1 MTRWSS
7 HNSLTSTYRLMKTTH
22 LVLLTGAFIL
32 LCTAIRAQVKIGD
45 NPLQISDNRLLEI
58 EEGGEFFLVKDS
70 SGMTIGR
77 AATTSNN
84 PLMLKLFG
92 YGEAP
97 SLFSPGG
104 SNGNQDYFL
113 GTNSNGEILEFP
125 LTLDLNSTTNIG
137 ELSINNGDILFGSVQ
152 LDSVFASNTQ
162 LSDSINTIRTL
173 VASSDAS
180 DGDTITGNEWIRNL
194 AFGNAS
200 NGFSPTTLVIT
211 ENIDVSAPTAELNIT
226 DIDLD
231 PLFTT
236 DVDFDTTI
244 TNVRNELAD
253 TAAVLREFNF
263 YLNDNT
269 FDDAS
274 RTASGGGVTNLTFDD
289 LSEFNVSNTPEIG
302 LNSTTGDVSITSD
315 DANVTI
321 NSTNGATVIT
331 TGDFG
336 VQATGN
342 GIINYTGNSTLRSD
356 GLNSIESTTNTLI
369 SAGGVVSIEGG
380 DSVSVAGI
388 VKLDNYGQGLQTGSE
403 AFLIATDAAGNLIEV
418 DVSDIGGDAELTGP
432 VDLDEDGIEET
443 TVDEAIQASNREIDS
458 TIYNFN
464 GVLTGE
470 RTMDM
475 NTFGLTFQGDAADE
489 TQNVYISPDGR
500 MAIGRNTVTAAIMPG
515 REVKLDVNGDIL
527 AIQVHS
533 SSDERFKKNINTV
546 DNAISMVQ
554 ELRGVTYDFRTE
566 EFADKNFPKYNQL
579 GFIAQEVEAVIPQV
593 VRTDSEG
600 YKAVDYAKITA
611 LLTQAIKEQQD
622 IIDAQQTKIESQKES
637 ITFQANRIDQLAE
650 QTSQILDLIKSSN
663 YVELANEVSEK

>member
-1 MTRWSS
+1 MTIESS
-7 HNSLTSTYRLMKTTH
+7 YYSLIQYRLMKTTH

-77 AATTSNN
+77 AATTSND

-194 AFGNAS
+194 QFGAS
-200 NGFSPTTLVIT
+200 GFPATTLVIT
-211 ENIDVSAPTAELNIT
+211 ENIDASATPAEENVT
-226 DIDLD
+226 SIDLD

-263 YLNDNT
+263 YLNDNA
-269 FDDAS
+269 FDDPS

-289 LSEFNVSNTPEIG
+289 LSEFNVSNTPEID

-418 DVSDIGGDAELTGP
+418 DVSDIGGDADLSGP

>member
-1 MTRWSS
+1 M
-7 HNSLTSTYRLMKTTH
+7 
-22 LVLLTGAFIL
+22 
-32 LCTAIRAQVKIGD
+32 
-45 NPLQISDNRLLEI
+45 
-58 EEGGEFFLVKDS
+58 
-70 SGMTIGR
+70 
-77 AATTSNN
+77 
-84 PLMLKLFG
+84 
-92 YGEAP
+92 
-97 SLFSPGG
+97 
-104 SNGNQDYFL
+104 
-113 GTNSNGEILEFP
+113 
-125 LTLDLNSTTNIG
+125 
-137 ELSINNGDILFGSVQ
+137 
-152 LDSVFASNTQ
+152 
-162 LSDSINTIRTL
+162 
-173 VASSDAS
+173 
-180 DGDTITGNEWIRNL
+180 
-194 AFGNAS
+194 
-200 NGFSPTTLVIT
+200 
-211 ENIDVSAPTAELNIT
+211 
-226 DIDLD
+226 
-231 PLFTT
+231 
-236 DVDFDTTI
+236 
-244 TNVRNELAD
+244 
-253 TAAVLREFNF
+253 
-263 YLNDNT
+263 
-269 FDDAS
+269 
-274 RTASGGGVTNLTFDD
+274 
-289 LSEFNVSNTPEIG
+289 
-302 LNSTTGDVSITSD
+302 SITSD

-566 EFADKNFPKYNQL
+566 EFADKNFPEYNQL

>member
-1 MTRWSS
+1 
-7 HNSLTSTYRLMKTTH
+7 MKTTH

-77 AATTSNN
+77 AATTTND

-236 DVDFDTTI
+236 DIDFDTTI

-331 TGDFG
+331 TGDLG

-342 GIINYTGNSTLRSD
+342 GIINYSGSSTLRSD
-356 GLNSIESTTNTLI
+356 GLNSIESTTNTLV

-388 VKLDNYGQGLQTGSE
+388 VKLDDYGQGLQTGSE

-418 DVSDIGGDAELTGP
+418 DVSDIGGDAELSGP
-432 VDLDEDGIEET
+432 VDLDEDGVEET

-566 EFADKNFPKYNQL
+566 EFTDKNFPEYNQL

-622 IIDAQQTKIESQKES
+622 IIDAQKAKIASQEKS
-637 ITFQANRIDQLAE
+637 IAVQANRIDQLAE
-650 QTSQILDLIKSSN
+650 QTSQVLDLIKSSN
-663 YVELANEVSEK
+663 YVELEKEVSEK

>member
-1 MTRWSS
+1 MTSVSS
-7 HNSLTSTYRLMKTTH
+7 HCSLTSTYRLMKTTH

-32 LCTAIRAQVKIGD
+32 LCTALRAQVKIGD

-58 EEGGEFFLVKDS
+58 EEGGEYFLVKDS
-70 SGMTIGR
+70 TGMTIGR
-77 AATTSNN
+77 ASTSTND

-92 YGEAP
+92 YGGAP
-97 SLFSPGG
+97 SIFAPGG

-113 GTNSNGEILEFP
+113 GTNGNGEILEFP
-125 LTLDLNSTTNIG
+125 LTLDLNSTTNPG

-152 LDSVFASNTQ
+152 LDSVFASNNQ

-194 AFGNAS
+194 QFGAS
-200 NGFSPTTLVIT
+200 GFTATTLVIT
-211 ENIDVSAPTAELNIT
+211 ENIDASATPAEENVT
-226 DIDLD
+226 SIDLD

-253 TAAVLREFNF
+253 TAMVLREFNF
-263 YLNDNT
+263 YLNDNA
-269 FDDAS
+269 FDDPS
-274 RTASGGGVTNLTFDD
+274 RTASGGGITNLTFDD
-289 LSEFNVSNTPEIG
+289 LSEFNVSNTPEIS
-302 LNSTTGDVSITSD
+302 LNSTSGDVSITSD
-315 DANVTI
+315 AADVTI
-321 NSTNGATVIT
+321 DSPNGGTVVT

-336 VQATGN
+336 IQATGN
-342 GIINYTGNSTLRSD
+342 GIINYSGTSTLRSD
-356 GLNSIESTTNTLI
+356 GLNSIESTTNTLV

-380 DSVSVAGI
+380 DSVSVAGV

-418 DVSDIGGDAELTGP
+418 DVSDIGGDADLSGP
-432 VDLDEDGIEET
+432 VDLDEDGVEET
-443 TVDEAIQASNREIDS
+443 TVDEAIQAANREIDS

-475 NTFGLTFQGDAADE
+475 NAFGLTFQGDSADE

-566 EFADKNFPKYNQL
+566 EFANKNFPEYNQL

-593 VRTDSEG
+593 VRTDNEG

-622 IIDAQQTKIESQKES
+622 IIDAQKAKIASHEKS
-637 ITFQANRIDQLAE
+637 IAIQANRIDQLAE
-650 QTSQILDLIKSSN
+650 QTSQVLDLIQSSN
-663 YVELANEVSEK
+663 YPELEKEISEK

>member
-1 MTRWSS
+1 
-7 HNSLTSTYRLMKTTH
+7 MKTTH
-22 LVLLTGAFIL
+22 LVLLTSALIL
-32 LCTAIRAQVKIGD
+32 LCSAIRAQVKIGD

-58 EEGGEFFLVKDS
+58 EEGGEYFLVKDS

-77 AATTSNN
+77 AVAPTND

-97 SLFSPGG
+97 SRFAPGG
-104 SNGNQDYFL
+104 ANGNQDYFL
-113 GTNSNGEILEFP
+113 GTNSNGEIVEFP
-125 LTLDLNSTTNIG
+125 LLLNLNSTTNPG

-152 LDSVFASNTQ
+152 LDSVFASDNQ
-162 LSDSINTIRTL
+162 LSDSISTIRTL

-194 AFGNAS
+194 DFGGP
-200 NGFSPTTLVIT
+200 GFTPTSLVIT
-211 ENIDVSAPTAELNIT
+211 ENIDINAPVAELNT
-226 DIDLD
+226 TSIDFDL
-231 PLFTT
+231 LFTT
-236 DVDFDTTI
+236 DIDFDSTI

-269 FDDAS
+269 FDDPT
-274 RTASGGGVTNLTFDD
+274 RTASGGGITNLSFDD
-289 LSEFNVSNTPEIG
+289 LSEFNVSNTPEIN
-302 LNSTTGDVSITSD
+302 LNSTTGNISLTSD

-321 NSTNGATVIT
+321 NSPNGGTVIT
-331 TGDFG
+331 TGDLG

-342 GIINYTGNSTLRSD
+342 GIINYSGSSTLRSD
-356 GLNSIESTTNTLI
+356 GLNSVESTTNTLI
-369 SAGGVVSIEGG
+369 SAGDVVSIEGG

-388 VKLDNYGQGLQTGSE
+388 VKLDNYGQGLQSGSE
-403 AFLIATDAAGNLIEV
+403 SFLIATDAAGNLIEV
-418 DVSDIGGDAELTGP
+418 DISDIGGDAELSGP
-432 VDLDEDGIEET
+432 VDLDEDGVQET
-443 TVDEAIQASNREIDS
+443 TVDEAIQAADREIDS
-458 TIYNFN
+458 TIYNFD
-464 GVLTGE
+464 GILTGE

-475 NTFGLTFQGDAADE
+475 NAFGLTFQGDSADE

-500 MAIGRNTVTAAIMPG
+500 MAIGRNTVTAAVMAG

-546 DNAISMVQ
+546 DNALAKVQ
-554 ELRGVTYDFRTE
+554 ELRGVTYDFRTA
-566 EFADKNFPKYNQL
+566 EFEDKNFPEYNQL

-622 IIDAQQTKIESQKES
+622 IINAQKAKIASQEES
-637 ITFQANRIDQLAE
+637 IELQANRIDHLAA
-650 QTSQILDLIKSSN
+650 QTNQILNLIQSPNHLNK
-663 YVELANEVSEK
+663 EDDFTEK

>member
-1 MTRWSS
+1 
-7 HNSLTSTYRLMKTTH
+7 MKTTH
-22 LVLLTGAFIL
+22 LVLLTTAFFFV
-32 LCTAIRAQVKIGD
+32 LCTAVRAQVKIGD
-45 NPLQISDNRLLEI
+45 NPLEISDNRLLEI
-58 EEGGEFFLVKDS
+58 EAGGEYFLVKDS
-70 SGMTIGR
+70 TGMTIGR
-77 AATTSNN
+77 ASTATND

-97 SLFSPGG
+97 SRFAPGG

-125 LTLDLNSTTNIG
+125 LTLDLNSTTSPG

-152 LDSVFASNTQ
+152 LDSVFASDNQ
-162 LSDSINTIRTL
+162 LSDSISTIRTL

-194 AFGNAS
+194 VFGGT
-200 NGFSPTTLVIT
+200 GFNPTSLVIT
-211 ENIDVSAPTAELNIT
+211 ENIDVGAPAAELNVTSIDFDILFAT
-226 DIDLD
+226 DI
-231 PLFTT
+231 
-236 DVDFDTTI
+236 DFDTTI

-253 TAAVLREFNF
+253 TAMVLREFNF

-269 FDDAS
+269 FDDPS
-274 RTASGGGVTNLTFDD
+274 RTASGGGVTNLTFDA
-289 LSEFNVSNTPEIG
+289 LSEFNVTNTPEIG
-302 LNSTTGDVSITSD
+302 LNSTTGDISVTSD

-321 NSTNGATVIT
+321 NSPNGGTVIT
-331 TGDFG
+331 TQDFG
-336 VQATGN
+336 IQASGN
-342 GIINYTGNSTLRSD
+342 GIINYSGSSTLRSD
-356 GLNSIESTTNTLI
+356 GLNSLESTTNTLV
-369 SAGGVVSIEGG
+369 SAGDVVSIEGG

-388 VKLDNYGQGLQTGSE
+388 VKLDNYGQGTQTGSE

-418 DVSDIGGDAELTGP
+418 DISDIGGNAELSGP
-432 VDLDEDGIEET
+432 VDLDEDGVEET
-443 TVDEAIQASNREIDS
+443 TVDEAIQAADREIDS
-458 TIYNFN
+458 TIYNFD
-464 GVLTGE
+464 GILTAE

-475 NTFGLTFQGDAADE
+475 NAFGLTFQGDAADE

-500 MAIGRNTVTAAIMPG
+500 MAIGRNTVTAAVMAG

-546 DNAISMVQ
+546 DDAISKVQ
-554 ELRGVTYDFRTE
+554 KLRGVTYDFRTE
-566 EFADKNFPKYNQL
+566 EFADKNFPEYNQL
-579 GFIAQEVEAVIPQV
+579 GFIAQEVEAVIPHV

-622 IIDAQQTKIESQKES
+622 IIDTQKATIASQEKSIEL
-637 ITFQANRIDQLAE
+637 QANRIDKLAA
-650 QTSQILDLIKSSN
+650 QTNQILSLMQSSDL
-663 YVELANEVSEK
+663 VEIEEEISEK

>member
-1 MTRWSS
+1 
-7 HNSLTSTYRLMKTTH
+7 MKTTH
-22 LVLLTGAFIL
+22 LVLLTTAFIL
-32 LCTAIRAQVKIGD
+32 LCTALRAQVKIGD

-58 EEGGEFFLVKDS
+58 EAGGEYFLVKDS
-70 SGMTIGR
+70 TGMTIGR
-77 AATTSNN
+77 ATAPTND

-97 SLFSPGG
+97 SRFAPGG
-104 SNGNQDYFL
+104 ANGNQDYFL
-113 GTNSNGEILEFP
+113 GTNSNGEIVEFP
-125 LTLDLNSTTNIG
+125 LLLDLNSTTNPG

-152 LDSVFASNTQ
+152 LDSVFASDTQ
-162 LSDSINTIRTL
+162 LSDSISTIRTL

-194 AFGNAS
+194 GFGNAS
-200 NGFSPTTLVIT
+200 NGFTSTTLVIT
-211 ENIDVSAPTAELNIT
+211 ENIDVGAPTAEVNVT
-226 DIDLD
+226 TIDLD

-236 DVDFDTTI
+236 DIDFDTTI

-253 TAAVLREFNF
+253 TAMVLREFNF

-269 FDDAS
+269 FDDPS
-274 RTASGGGVTNLTFDD
+274 RTASGGGVTNLTFDA
-289 LSEFNVSNTPEIG
+289 LSAFNVTNTPEID
-302 LNSTTGDVSITSD
+302 LNSTTGNVSLTSD

-321 NSTNGATVIT
+321 DSPNGGTVIT

-336 VQATGN
+336 IQATGN
-342 GIINYTGNSTLRSD
+342 GIINYSGSSTLRSD
-356 GLNSIESTTNTLI
+356 GLNSLESTTNTLV
-369 SAGGVVSIEGG
+369 SAGDVVSIEGG
-380 DSVSVAGI
+380 DSVSIAGI

-403 AFLIATDAAGNLIEV
+403 SFLIATDAAGNLIEV
-418 DVSDIGGDAELTGP
+418 DISDIGGDAELSGP
-432 VDLDEDGIEET
+432 VDLDEDGVEET
-443 TVDEAIQASNREIDS
+443 TVDEAIQAADREIDS
-458 TIYNFN
+458 TIYNFD
-464 GVLTGE
+464 GILTAE

-475 NTFGLTFQGDAADE
+475 NAFGLTFQGDEADE

-500 MAIGRNTVTAAIMPG
+500 MAIGRNTVTAAVMAG

-546 DNAISMVQ
+546 DNAISKVQ

-566 EFADKNFPKYNQL
+566 EFVDKNFPEYNQL

-622 IIDAQQTKIESQKES
+622 IIDTQKETIASHEKS
-637 ITFQANRIDQLAE
+637 IELQANRIDKLAA
-650 QTSQILDLIKSSN
+650 QTNQILRHIKSSD
-663 YVELANEVSEK
+663 YVEIEDDISEK

>member
-1 MTRWSS
+1 
-7 HNSLTSTYRLMKTTH
+7 
-22 LVLLTGAFIL
+22 
-32 LCTAIRAQVKIGD
+32 
-45 NPLQISDNRLLEI
+45 
-58 EEGGEFFLVKDS
+58 
-70 SGMTIGR
+70 
-77 AATTSNN
+77 
-84 PLMLKLFG
+84 MLKLFG

-194 AFGNAS
+194 QFGGS
-200 NGFSPTTLVIT
+200 GFPATTLVIT
-211 ENIDVSAPTAELNIT
+211 ENIDASATPAEENVT
-226 DIDLD
+226 SIDLD

-263 YLNDNT
+263 YLNDNA
-269 FDDAS
+269 FDDPS
-274 RTASGGGVTNLTFDD
+274 RTASGGGITNLSFDD
-289 LSEFNVSNTPEIG
+289 LSEFNVSNTPEIS
-302 LNSTTGDVSITSD
+302 LNSTSGDVSITSD
-315 DANVTI
+315 AADVTI
-321 NSTNGATVIT
+321 DSPNGGTVVT

-336 VQATGN
+336 IQATGN
-342 GIINYTGNSTLRSD
+342 GIINYSGNSTLRSD
-356 GLNSIESTTNTLI
+356 GLNSIESTTNTLV
-369 SAGGVVSIEGG
+369 SAGDVVSIEGG

-388 VKLDNYGQGLQTGSE
+388 VKLDDYGQGLQTGSE

-418 DVSDIGGDAELTGP
+418 DVSDIGGDADLSGP
-432 VDLDEDGIEET
+432 VDLDEDGVEET
-443 TVDEAIQASNREIDS
+443 TVDEAIQAANREIDS

-475 NTFGLTFQGDAADE
+475 NAFGLTFQGDSADE

-566 EFADKNFPKYNQL
+566 EFANKNFPEYNQL

-593 VRTDSEG
+593 VRTDNEG

-622 IIDAQQTKIESQKES
+622 IIDAQKAKIASHEKS
-637 ITFQANRIDQLAE
+637 IAIQANRIDQLAE
-650 QTSQILDLIKSSN
+650 QTSQVLDLIQSSN
-663 YVELANEVSEK
+663 YPELEKEISEK

>member
-1 MTRWSS
+1 
-7 HNSLTSTYRLMKTTH
+7 MKTTH

-77 AATTSNN
+77 AATTTND

-236 DVDFDTTI
+236 DIDFDTTI

-331 TGDFG
+331 TGDLG

-342 GIINYTGNSTLRSD
+342 GIINYSGSSTLRSD
-356 GLNSIESTTNTLI
+356 GLNSIESTTNTLV

-388 VKLDNYGQGLQTGSE
+388 VKLDDYGQGLQTGSE

-418 DVSDIGGDAELTGP
+418 DVSDIGGDAELSGP
-432 VDLDEDGIEET
+432 VDLDEDGVEET

-566 EFADKNFPKYNQL
+566 EFTDKNFPEYNQL

-593 VRTDSEG
+593 VRTDNEG

-622 IIDAQQTKIESQKES
+622 IIDAQKAKIASQEKS
-637 ITFQANRIDQLAE
+637 IAVQANRIDQLAE
-650 QTSQILDLIKSSN
+650 QTSQVLDLIKSSN
-663 YVELANEVSEK
+663 YVELEKEVSEK

>member
-77 AATTSNN
+77 AATTSND

-566 EFADKNFPKYNQL
+566 EFADKNFPEYNQL

>member
-1 MTRWSS
+1 
-7 HNSLTSTYRLMKTTH
+7 MKTTH